1 MLAADPAPIRRP
13 PHRPPPAAGQLSEP
27 SLPRATAM
35 RRVLAQAPPAE
46 VALWLTDGQ
55 RRAVD
60 ARLPER
66 VRAAAREQ
74 VAVCQALLVRRAT
87 ASERA
92 TGTADAGVAPGASAA
107 ECVHAS
113 G

>member
-87 ASERA
+87 
-92 TGTADAGVAPGASAA
+92 GTADAGVAPGASAA